1 MPTMSKL
8 VAGVYFGALAY
19 FMAIAFRGAMPEG
32 TQFGQFDLIAT
43 AIGLISGWRV
53 MGNIAGK
60 GYKMAPG
67 GGVRTAITFTAWV
80 LLVCSIILMVRK
92 AFKKRYDSP
101 MEAIV
106 DIFALAMENGL
117 RIFNPQVPEILGFLF
132 IGGIVGGLLTEWAKA
147 RWD

>member
-8 VAGVYFGALAY
+8 VAGVFFGALA
-19 FMAIAFRGAMPEG
+19 FFTAVAFRATMPEG
-32 TQFGQFDLIAT
+32 TQFGQLNLIAA
-43 AIGLISGWRV
+43 AIGLICGWRV

-60 GYKMAPG
+60 GYKPAPAA
-67 GGVRTAITFTAWV
+67 GVRTAITFTAWV

-106 DIFALAMENGL
+106 DIFALTMENGL
-117 RIFNPQVPEILGFLF
+117 RIINPPALDVLGFLF
-132 IGGIVGGLLTEWAKA
+132 IGGIVGGLLTEWAKQ

>member
-8 VAGVYFGALAY
+8 IAGVFFSALA
-19 FMAIAFRGAMPEG
+19 FFTAIAFRASMPEG
-32 TQFGQFDLIAT
+32 TQFGQFNLIAA

-60 GYKMAPG
+60 GYKVAPG
-67 GGVRTAITFTAWV
+67 AGIRTSITFAAWV
-80 LLVCSIILMVRK
+80 LLVCSVVLMVRK
-92 AFKKRYDSP
+92 AFKQRYDSP

-117 RIFNPQVPEILGFLF
+117 RMFNPQVPEILGFLF
-132 IGGIVGGLLTEWAKA
+132 IGGIVGGLLTEWAKK

>member
-8 VAGVYFGALAY
+8 VAGVFFGALAF
-19 FMAIAFRGAMPEG
+19 FMAVAYRATMPEG
-32 TQFGQFDLIAT
+32 TQFGQFNLIAA
-43 AIGLISGWRV
+43 AIGLICGWRV

-60 GYKMAPG
+60 GYKQAPG
-67 GGVRTAITFTAWV
+67 GGVRTSITFTAWV
-80 LLVCSIILMVRK
+80 LLVCSIVLMVRK

-106 DIFALAMENGL
+106 DVFALAMENGL
-117 RIFNPQVPEILGFLF
+117 RIIYPPAIEVLGYLF
-132 IGGIVGGLLTEWAKA
+132 IGGILGGLLTEWAKQ